1 MWGEF
6 PLPGSR
12 PDPCLPPLPQP
23 WSLLGTGT
31 LTAQERA
38 WENGIKGAGVESGTG
53 FRPFGVLGNIRSLTW
68 LISEEPPAL
77 TFYTQRRKMPPAPQS
92 YMFPTKSGTGQG
104 AAPPSS
110 AGPFSCLLLPFFS
123 LLLSFLCFPS
133 SSPLPPL
140 FSWAE
145 ISIIIHTPG
154 SGLVKERT
162 VGRRPGCEGLYWA
175 LFNPGWAVSQGMLA
189 RGDEGPTGQLIV
201 SGRL

>member
-1 MWGEF
+1 MPASFAPALEPSWHWD
-6 PLPGSR
+6 S
-12 PDPCLPPLPQP
+12 D
-23 WSLLGTGT
+23 GTRKSMGD
-31 LTAQERA
+31 
-38 WENGIKGAGVESGTG
+38 GIKGAGVESGTG

-110 AGPFSCLLLPFFS
+110 AGPLSFLLLPFFS
-123 LLLSFLCFPS
+123 LLLSFLCFLS

-140 FSWAE
+140 FSWSE